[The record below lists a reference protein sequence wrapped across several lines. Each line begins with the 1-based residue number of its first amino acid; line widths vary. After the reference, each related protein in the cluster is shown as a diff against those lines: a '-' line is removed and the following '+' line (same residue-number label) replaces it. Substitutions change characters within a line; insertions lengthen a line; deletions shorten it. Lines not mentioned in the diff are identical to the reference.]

1 MPFALTILDEK
12 HKTFLVNKKNIN
24 SEHMTIGFDTVEK
37 KHSLIEAGTHR
48 YDKSVRPQILIK
60 NSNHNFHNL
69 IIEFYKLKK
78 IPALLNTSLN
88 LHGFPIASTIKDF
101 IHF

>member
-1 MPFALTILDEK
+1 
-12 HKTFLVNKKNIN
+12 
-24 SEHMTIGFDTVEK
+24 MTVGFDTIEK

-48 YDKSVRPQILIK
+48 YDKSVRPQILTNK
-60 NSNHNFHNL
+60 SNYNFHKL

-88 LHGFPIASTIKDF
+88 LHGFPIASTIKEVLYTFENSNLKYLYINDKF
-101 IHF
+101 LIKKIN